1 MQARL
6 CLFEQA
12 AGRVSAD
19 GTFGRNLDMGVSAGK
34 DRVEPIVVDRW
45 LAKVDENS

>member
-12 AGRVSAD
+12 AARARAD
-19 GTFGRNLDMGVSAGK
+19 GTFRRNPDTGIRAGK
-34 DRVEPIVVDRW
+34 DRQEPIVVDRW
-45 LAKVDENS
+45 VAEVDENS